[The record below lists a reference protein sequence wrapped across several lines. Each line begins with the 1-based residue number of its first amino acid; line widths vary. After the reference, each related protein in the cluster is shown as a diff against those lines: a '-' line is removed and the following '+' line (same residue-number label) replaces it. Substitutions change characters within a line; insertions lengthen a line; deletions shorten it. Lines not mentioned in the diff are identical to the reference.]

1 MPILCVSG
9 YFVLYLVC
17 LQIVKERSGEMK
29 IRIACCDDEKQQL
42 ELYKTMFTNIEMRQ
56 DIKLNV
62 EYFLSGN
69 FMLERFQSE
78 KNPFDLVYLDMDMDE
93 KSGLD
98 LAKEI
103 RQNYHSDCLILFLTN
118 YPKYMQNSFDV
129 RAFQYMIKPVQF
141 DEFER
146 KFNAARKYLEKD
158 DKNRVVL
165 KIDEDNVVFF
175 TNEIYYIEKE
185 KSSKQF
191 LVYLE
196 DKCVVAKGVLSAI
209 ENQLL
214 EQHFMRT
221 HRSYL
226 VNMKH
231 IRRIQKNDLVLS
243 NGNLVPIS
251 RRKEKELKQQFMRY
265 AILER

>member
-1 MPILCVSG
+1 
-9 YFVLYLVC
+9 
-17 LQIVKERSGEMK
+17 MK

-118 YPKYMQNSFDV
+118 YPKYMKNSFDV

>member
-1 MPILCVSG
+1 
-9 YFVLYLVC
+9 
-17 LQIVKERSGEMK
+17 MK

-103 RQNYHSDCLILFLTN
+103 RQNYHSDCLLLFLTN

>member
-1 MPILCVSG
+1 
-9 YFVLYLVC
+9 
-17 LQIVKERSGEMK
+17 MK

-141 DEFER
+141 DEFEK

-226 VNMKH
+226 VNMKN

>member
-1 MPILCVSG
+1 
-9 YFVLYLVC
+9 
-17 LQIVKERSGEMK
+17 MK

-141 DEFER
+141 DEFEK

-185 KSSKQF
+185 KSFKQF

>member
-1 MPILCVSG
+1 
-9 YFVLYLVC
+9 
-17 LQIVKERSGEMK
+17 MK

-56 DIKLNV
+56 DIELNV

-158 DKNRVVL
+158 DKNRVIL

>member
-1 MPILCVSG
+1 
-9 YFVLYLVC
+9 
-17 LQIVKERSGEMK
+17 MK

-78 KNPFDLVYLDMDMDE
+78 KNPFDLVHLDMDMDE
-93 KSGLD
+93 KSGLN

-141 DEFER
+141 DEFEK

>member
-1 MPILCVSG
+1 
-9 YFVLYLVC
+9 
-17 LQIVKERSGEMK
+17 MK

-62 EYFLSGN
+62 EYFFSGN

>member
-1 MPILCVSG
+1 
-9 YFVLYLVC
+9 
-17 LQIVKERSGEMK
+17 MK

-78 KNPFDLVYLDMDMDE
+78 KKPFDLVYLDMDMDE

>member
-1 MPILCVSG
+1 
-9 YFVLYLVC
+9 
-17 LQIVKERSGEMK
+17 MK

-56 DIKLNV
+56 DIKINV

-78 KNPFDLVYLDMDMDE
+78 KNPFYLVYLDMDMDE

-141 DEFER
+141 DEFEK

>member
-1 MPILCVSG
+1 
-9 YFVLYLVC
+9 
-17 LQIVKERSGEMK
+17 MK

-141 DEFER
+141 DEFEK

-165 KIDEDNVVFF
+165 KIDEGNVVFF

>member
-1 MPILCVSG
+1 
-9 YFVLYLVC
+9 
-17 LQIVKERSGEMK
+17 MK

-146 KFNAARKYLEKD
+146 KFNAARKYLEKG

>member
-1 MPILCVSG
+1 
-9 YFVLYLVC
+9 
-17 LQIVKERSGEMK
+17 MK

-118 YPKYMQNSFDV
+118 YPKYMQSSFDV

-141 DEFER
+141 EEFER

-165 KIDEDNVVFF
+165 KIDEDNVVFC

>member
-1 MPILCVSG
+1 
-9 YFVLYLVC
+9 
-17 LQIVKERSGEMK
+17 MK
-29 IRIACCDDEKQQL
+29 IRSACCDDEKQQL

-141 DEFER
+141 DEFEK

>member
-1 MPILCVSG
+1 
-9 YFVLYLVC
+9 
-17 LQIVKERSGEMK
+17 MK

-141 DEFER
+141 DEFEK
-146 KFNAARKYLEKD
+146 KFHAARKYLEKD

>member
-1 MPILCVSG
+1 
-9 YFVLYLVC
+9 
-17 LQIVKERSGEMK
+17 MK

-196 DKCVVAKGVLSAI
+196 DKCVVAKGGLSAI

>member
-1 MPILCVSG
+1 
-9 YFVLYLVC
+9 
-17 LQIVKERSGEMK
+17 MK

>member
-1 MPILCVSG
+1 
-9 YFVLYLVC
+9 
-17 LQIVKERSGEMK
+17 MK

-146 KFNAARKYLEKD
+146 KFNAAIKYLEKD

>member
-1 MPILCVSG
+1 
-9 YFVLYLVC
+9 
-17 LQIVKERSGEMK
+17 MK

-78 KNPFDLVYLDMDMDE
+78 KNPFDLVYLDMDE

-141 DEFER
+141 DEFEK

>member
-1 MPILCVSG
+1 
-9 YFVLYLVC
+9 
-17 LQIVKERSGEMK
+17 MK
-29 IRIACCDDEKQQL
+29 IRIACCDNEKQQL

>member
-1 MPILCVSG
+1 
-9 YFVLYLVC
+9 
-17 LQIVKERSGEMK
+17 MK

-129 RAFQYMIKPVQF
+129 RAFQYMIKPFQF

>member
-1 MPILCVSG
+1 
-9 YFVLYLVC
+9 
-17 LQIVKERSGEMK
+17 MK

-69 FMLERFQSE
+69 FILERFQSE

>member
-1 MPILCVSG
+1 
-9 YFVLYLVC
+9 
-17 LQIVKERSGEMK
+17 MK

-265 AILER
+265 AIQER

>member
-1 MPILCVSG
+1 
-9 YFVLYLVC
+9 
-17 LQIVKERSGEMK
+17 MK
-29 IRIACCDDEKQQL
+29 IRTACCDDEKQQL

-141 DEFER
+141 DEFEK

>member
-1 MPILCVSG
+1 
-9 YFVLYLVC
+9 
-17 LQIVKERSGEMK
+17 MK

-146 KFNAARKYLEKD
+146 KYNAARKYLEKD

>member
-1 MPILCVSG
+1 
-9 YFVLYLVC
+9 
-17 LQIVKERSGEMK
+17 MK

-141 DEFER
+141 DEFEK

-231 IRRIQKNDLVLS
+231 FRRIQKNDLVLS

>member
-1 MPILCVSG
+1 
-9 YFVLYLVC
+9 
-17 LQIVKERSGEMK
+17 MK

-56 DIKLNV
+56 DIELSV

-118 YPKYMQNSFDV
+118 YPKYMQSSFDV

-141 DEFER
+141 EEFER
-146 KFNAARKYLEKD
+146 KFNAARKYLEKY

>member
-1 MPILCVSG
+1 
-9 YFVLYLVC
+9 
-17 LQIVKERSGEMK
+17 MK
-29 IRIACCDDEKQQL
+29 IRMACCDDEKQQL

-146 KFNAARKYLEKD
+146 KFNEARKYLEKD

>member
-1 MPILCVSG
+1 
-9 YFVLYLVC
+9 
-17 LQIVKERSGEMK
+17 MK

-209 ENQLL
+209 ENKLL

>member
-1 MPILCVSG
+1 
-9 YFVLYLVC
+9 
-17 LQIVKERSGEMK
+17 MK

-56 DIKLNV
+56 DIELNV

-69 FMLERFQSE
+69 FMLERFRSE

-118 YPKYMQNSFDV
+118 YPKYMQSSFDV

-141 DEFER
+141 EEFER

>member
-1 MPILCVSG
+1 
-9 YFVLYLVC
+9 
-17 LQIVKERSGEMK
+17 MK

-141 DEFER
+141 DEFEK

-214 EQHFMRT
+214 EQQLMRT

-226 VNMKH
+226 ENMKH

>member
-141 DEFER
+141 DEFEK

>member
-1 MPILCVSG
+1 
-9 YFVLYLVC
+9 
-17 LQIVKERSGEMK
+17 MK

-231 IRRIQKNDLVLS
+231 MRRIQKNDLVLS

>member
-1 MPILCVSG
+1 
-9 YFVLYLVC
+9 
-17 LQIVKERSGEMK
+17 MK

-103 RQNYHSDCLILFLTN
+103 RQNYHSDCLILTN

-141 DEFER
+141 DEFEK

>member
-1 MPILCVSG
+1 
-9 YFVLYLVC
+9 
-17 LQIVKERSGEMK
+17 MK

-42 ELYKTMFTNIEMRQ
+42 ELYKTVFTNIEMRQ

-141 DEFER
+141 DEFEK

>member
-1 MPILCVSG
+1 
-9 YFVLYLVC
+9 
-17 LQIVKERSGEMK
+17 MK

-78 KNPFDLVYLDMDMDE
+78 KNPFDFVYLDMDMYE

-141 DEFER
+141 DEFEK

-251 RRKEKELKQQFMRY
+251 RRKEKELKQQFMR
-265 AILER
+265 

>member
-1 MPILCVSG
+1 
-9 YFVLYLVC
+9 
-17 LQIVKERSGEMK
+17 MK

-56 DIKLNV
+56 DIELSV

-118 YPKYMQNSFDV
+118 YPKYMQSSFDV

-141 DEFER
+141 EEFER

>member
-1 MPILCVSG
+1 
-9 YFVLYLVC
+9 
-17 LQIVKERSGEMK
+17 MK

-42 ELYKTMFTNIEMRQ
+42 ELYKTMFMNIEIRQ
-56 DIKLNV
+56 DIQLDI
-62 EYFLSGN
+62 EYFLSGD
-69 FMLERFQSE
+69 FMMERFKSE
-78 KNPFDLVYLDMDMDE
+78 KNPYDLVYLDMDMDG
-93 KSGLD
+93 KSGLEF
-98 LAKEI
+98 AKEI
-103 RQNYHSDCLILFLTN
+103 RQIYHSDCLILFLTN

-141 DEFER
+141 EEFER

-165 KIDEDNVVFF
+165 KVDDVSVVYL

-191 LVYLE
+191 LVHLE
-196 DKCVVAKGVLSAI
+196 DKCIVAKGVLSEI
-209 ENQLL
+209 EDQLL
-214 EQHFMRT
+214 EQHFLRT

>member
-1 MPILCVSG
+1 
-9 YFVLYLVC
+9 
-17 LQIVKERSGEMK
+17 MK

-42 ELYKTMFTNIEMRQ
+42 ELYKTMFTNIEIRQ

-141 DEFER
+141 DEFEK